1 MFFERK
7 QDVCLFPHYH
17 LESISKWQR
26 AREITSGNKSEGGGE
41 TDGKSSTKY
50 TNHVVMTSSTVIT
63 HIALNSKGNIPLKIL
78 VQI

>member
-1 MFFERK
+1 MFIPTLPFGKYK
-7 QDVCLFPHYH
+7 QMA
-17 LESISKWQR
+17 ESKRDNKWKQIR
-26 AREITSGNKSEGGGE
+26 RGGG